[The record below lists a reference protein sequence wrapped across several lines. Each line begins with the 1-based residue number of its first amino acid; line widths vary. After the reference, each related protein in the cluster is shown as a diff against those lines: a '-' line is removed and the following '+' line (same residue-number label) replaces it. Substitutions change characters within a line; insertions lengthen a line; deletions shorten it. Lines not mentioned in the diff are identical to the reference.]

1 MNIMNNRQLI
11 KHHLIGLSLHELLR
25 YRLLFCVS
33 QTNEDIELDIKDLF
47 KYPGRLQTSY
57 VDNWLKD
64 ILRAL
69 FIKLDGEL
77 CSLMQVEKSIS
88 ELINEP
94 LFTAKDQRTLALFD
108 DFLASENSHNVAF
121 LHQALQQRLNKN

>member
-1 MNIMNNRQLI
+1 MKNRQLI

-25 YRLLFCVS
+25 YRLLFCAS
-33 QTNEDIELDIKDLF
+33 QSNEDIELDIKDLF
-47 KYPGRLQTSY
+47 KHPGRLQTSY

-77 CSLMQVEKSIS
+77 CSLMQVEKSVS
-88 ELINEP
+88 ELLNEQ
-94 LFTAKDQRTLALFD
+94 LFTAKDQRTLSIFE
-108 DFLASENSHNVAF
+108 DFLASENSDNVVF

>member
-1 MNIMNNRQLI
+1 MNNRQLI
-11 KHHLIGLSLHELLR
+11 KHHLIGLPLHELLR

-33 QTNEDIELDIKDLF
+33 QPNEDIELDINDLF
-47 KYPGRLQTSY
+47 KYPTRLETSY

-77 CSLMQVEKSIS
+77 CSLIQVEKRIA
-88 ELINEP
+88 ELLNEQS
-94 LFTAKDQRTLALFD
+94 FTAKDQRTLVLFE
-108 DFLASENSHNVAF
+108 DFLANKNSHNVTF
-121 LHQALQQRLNKN
+121 LHQGLQQRLNKD

>member
-1 MNIMNNRQLI
+1 MNNRQLI

-25 YRLLFCVS
+25 YRLLFCAS
-33 QTNEDIELDIKDLF
+33 QSNEDIELDIKDLF
-47 KYPGRLQTSY
+47 KHPGRLQTSY

-77 CSLMQVEKSIS
+77 CSLMQVEKSVS
-88 ELINEP
+88 ELLNEQ
-94 LFTAKDQRTLALFD
+94 LFTAKDQRTLSIFE
-108 DFLASENSHNVAF
+108 DFLASENSDNVVF

>member
-94 LFTAKDQRTLALFD
+94 LFTAKDQRTLGLFD

>member
-1 MNIMNNRQLI
+1 MNNRQLI

-25 YRLLFCVS
+25 YRVLFCAS
-33 QTNEDIELDIKDLF
+33 QSNEDIELDIKDLF
-47 KYPGRLQTSY
+47 KHPGRLQTSY

-69 FIKLDGEL
+69 LIKLDGEL
-77 CSLMQVEKSIS
+77 CSMMQVEKSIS
-88 ELINEP
+88 ELLNEQ
-94 LFTAKDQRTLALFD
+94 LFTAKDQRTLSIFE
-108 DFLASENSHNVAF
+108 DFLASENSDNVVF